1 MDCAIDKESVI
12 AVALNGMGTAIYS
25 QAPNNMPGASEENVN
40 SFDAEQAKKYMDES
54 GVDPASI
61 EMSIIC
67 SNDTKKRAA
76 EVIQANLK
84 DTLGINATI
93 DLSSLMGSSDSMYY
107 GGGMYM
113 SDSGSGTVMSI
124 IPIWLVLAAIG
135 FAVVVG
141 LLSGIVPASRAVRIS
156 ALEAIRHD

>member
-1 MDCAIDKESVI
+1 
-12 AVALNGMGTAIYS
+12 
-25 QAPNNMPGASEENVN
+25 
-40 SFDAEQAKKYMDES
+40 
-54 GVDPASI
+54 
-61 EMSIIC
+61 
-67 SNDTKKRAA
+67 
-76 EVIQANLK
+76 
-84 DTLGINATI
+84 
-93 DLSSLMGSSDSMYY
+93 MYY

>member
-1 MDCAIDKESVI
+1 
-12 AVALNGMGTAIYS
+12 
-25 QAPNNMPGASEENVN
+25 
-40 SFDAEQAKKYMDES
+40 
-54 GVDPASI
+54 
-61 EMSIIC
+61 
-67 SNDTKKRAA
+67 
-76 EVIQANLK
+76 
-84 DTLGINATI
+84 
-93 DLSSLMGSSDSMYY
+93 MGSSDSMYY

-156 ALEAIRHD
+156 AWQAIRTN